1 MNLNQLMKLSFLH
14 TLFLSENLIFLL
26 IIQVRELELELAR
39 TKLCLV
45 EAECRAQ
52 DLNHQLMTL
61 TAEMQSS
68 RNNWLLKTFT
78 SIKEAAKKD
87 GVREAP
93 PTTEK

>member
-1 MNLNQLMKLSFLH
+1 MKLSFLH

-87 GVREAP
+87 GVREVP